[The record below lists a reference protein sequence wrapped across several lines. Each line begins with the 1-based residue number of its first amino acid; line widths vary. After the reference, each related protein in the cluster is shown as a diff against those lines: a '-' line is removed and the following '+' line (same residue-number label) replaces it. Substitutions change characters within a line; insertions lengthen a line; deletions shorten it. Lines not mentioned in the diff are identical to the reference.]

1 MDTTSPTI
9 CEIVYSSRST
19 TMQASPRSAE
29 LLARIGFS
37 EVLFKEKASRRE
49 MSRLRPGWPLRTLKI
64 RVHRNHSFEH
74 VASAMTGWA
83 AYAGLC
89 YEWSEAPYDDSL
101 SMSVRE
107 SSADLEMVW
116 FDVAPLRSKPDIP
129 LLGWLRSRVNVL
141 RGLSSSPILVAII
154 GLSEVEEAELS
165 IGLVGIPGV
174 RVAPVAK
181 TLVTLSSPFDPRL
194 LKISGSRLSDA
205 ANILL
210 AKHLA
215 CRWVPA
221 QLYTRI
227 KAVIVDLDQTLYSG
241 VLGEDGMN
249 VKLTPAHASLQA
261 SLVALKQSGVF
272 LGVVSKNVR
281 ADVEELFQKRQD
293 FPLRLADFSA
303 IEIGWGSKAESIL
316 RASRTLKIDPS
327 AVLFVDDNPGEL
339 IEVAERLAGVCLIH
353 ASPDVARTVNELD
366 FFPGLWSW
374 NISSTD
380 ALRIADLNAEASRKR
395 IQLTSADK
403 AAYLRELAPQI
414 DVWLNSP
421 KLLPRLH
428 ELSQKTNQF
437 NLALARLDE
446 LRVNDFACSSG
457 RFVVGVG
464 LKDRLSDSGVVAAMF
479 GRIHY
484 GEVVVEEWVISCRAL
499 GRELEGLMAK
509 VALTAVAPKATS
521 ASFIYR
527 KGQRNMP
534 AMEWLARA
542 SGSALYHEGKAV
554 VDIAALYAVAESPVS
569 IIIHSD
575 ERPKLS

>member
-1 MDTTSPTI
+1 M
-9 CEIVYSSRST
+9 
-19 TMQASPRSAE
+19 
-29 LLARIGFS
+29 ARLGFS
-37 EVLFKEKASRRE
+37 EALFKEKTSRRE
-49 MSRLRPGWPLRTLKI
+49 MSQLRPVWPLRALRI
-64 RVHRNHSFEH
+64 RAHRNHSFEH
-74 VASAMTGWA
+74 VASAMAGWA

-101 SMSVRE
+101 SMAVGE
-107 SSADLEMVW
+107 SSADMEMMW
-116 FDVAPLRSKPDIP
+116 YDVAPLRSQPDIP
-129 LLGWLRSRVNVL
+129 LLGWLRSRVKVL
-141 RGLSSSPILVAII
+141 RGVSTSPILVVIL
-154 GLSEVEEAELS
+154 GLNEDEEAELS
-165 IGLVGIPGV
+165 NGLVGIPGV
-174 RVAPVAK
+174 RLAPVAK
-181 TLVTLSSPFDPRL
+181 TLGTLATPFDPRL
-194 LKISGSRLSDA
+194 LKISGSRLSEA

-221 QLYTRI
+221 QLYPRI
-227 KAVIVDLDQTLYSG
+227 KAVFVDLDQTLYSG
-241 VLGEDGMN
+241 VLGEDGLN
-249 VKLTPAHASLQA
+249 IELTPAHASLQA
-261 SLVALKQSGVF
+261 ALAALKQSGVF

-293 FPLRLADFSA
+293 FPLRLEDFSA
-303 IEIGWGSKAESIL
+303 IEIGWGSKAEAIL
-316 RASRTLKIDPS
+316 RASETLRIDPS

-366 FFPGLWSW
+366 FFPGLWAW

-380 ALRIADLNAEASRKR
+380 ALRIADLNAETARKS

-414 DVWLNSP
+414 DIWPNSTR
-421 KLLPRLH
+421 LLPRLH

-457 RFVVGVG
+457 RFAVGVG
-464 LKDRLSDSGVVAAMF
+464 LRDRLSDSGVVAAMF
-479 GRIHY
+479 GRIHDD
-484 GEVVVEEWVISCRAL
+484 EVIVEEWVISCRAL

-509 VALTAVAPKATS
+509 VALTTVAPEATS

-534 AMEWLARA
+534 AMEWLAKA
-542 SGSALYHEGKAV
+542 SDSALCLEGKAI
-554 VDIAALYAVAESPVS
+554 VDIAALYAVAESPVG
-569 IIIHSD
+569 ITIHAD
-575 ERPKLS
+575 ERP